1 MRDLIKKIL
10 REELF
15 ENRPKVSDE
24 EIRRRISKFETL
36 MDLRKYDNAT
46 YVMAKRRGED
56 FFDEVTK
63 DLVRKGIK
71 RTRWSNMSEEEL
83 IQMINKFT
91 DTNALRTYEPLLYN
105 FLRTKGE
112 DYYNKMTQG
121 LKRIKPRLRLTPD
134 DILNIASQY
143 NSFSE
148 LSTGNPSAYHAL
160 RNRYYKMGDK
170 ELWDKV
176 VNMFSKKDQQDPY
189 IEELTEVRRA
199 SDGEIRARIKK
210 FKTLLDLIKGDK
222 SAYYAAKR
230 RGKDFFEDVTKH
242 LVRQKKEFTRWSGMS
257 EKDLLKMINKFS
269 DTNSLRTYEPSL
281 YTFLKTKGEDYFE
294 KMTQGLKRINPRL
307 SPDDILNI
315 ASQYNSFSEFMSGNP
330 AAYNALRYRYHKLG
344 DKELRDKVENI
355 VGKSEYQPEYTD
367 DELIQIA
374 SKYPTLKSFSKSEP
388 NIYITLNRRRK
399 LGNLKLYNDATKH
412 MQRSKPPMLKDNEI
426 DSIKSVISQ
435 YDNLKDFVEN
445 EPNLFISMKRRGPV
459 SFYDLTKDL
468 EQNYDVK
475 W

>member
-1 MRDLIKKIL
+1 MRDLIKRIL

-112 DYYNKMTQG
+112 DYFKKMTQG

-148 LSTGNPSAYHAL
+148 LSTGNPSAYNAL

-176 VNMFSKKDQQDPY
+176 VNMFSKKVQQDPY
-189 IEELTEVRRA
+189 MEELTEVRV

-257 EKDLLKMINKFS
+257 DKDLLEIINKFA
-269 DTNSLRTYEPSL
+269 DTQALLKYEPLL
-281 YTFLKTKGEDYFE
+281 YTFLRNKGDEYYD

-307 SPDDILNI
+307 TPDDILNI
-315 ASQYNSFSEFMSGNP
+315 ASQYNTFSEFTLGNP

-344 DKELRDKVENI
+344 DKGLWDKVENMLPKRE
-355 VGKSEYQPEYTD
+355 VRDAYTD
-367 DELIQIA
+367 DEIIQIA

-388 NIYITLNRRRK
+388 SIYSILNKRRDK
-399 LGNLKLYNDATKH
+399 GDLKLFNDATKH
-412 MQRSKPPMLKDNEI
+412 MNRSKPAMLKDNEI

-445 EPNLFISMKRRGPV
+445 EPHLFISMKRRGPM

>member
-1 MRDLIKKIL
+1 
-10 REELF
+10 
-15 ENRPKVSDE
+15 
-24 EIRRRISKFETL
+24 
-36 MDLRKYDNAT
+36 
-46 YVMAKRRGED
+46 
-56 FFDEVTK
+56 
-63 DLVRKGIK
+63 
-71 RTRWSNMSEEEL
+71 
-83 IQMINKFT
+83 
-91 DTNALRTYEPLLYN
+91 
-105 FLRTKGE
+105 
-112 DYYNKMTQG
+112 MTQG

-148 LSTGNPSAYHAL
+148 LSTGNPSAYNAL

-176 VNMFSKKDQQDPY
+176 VNMFSKKVQQDPY
-189 IEELTEVRRA
+189 MEELTEVRV

-269 DTNSLRTYEPSL
+269 DTNSLRTYEPLL
-281 YTFLKTKGEDYFE
+281 YIFLRNKGDEYYD
-294 KMTQGLKRINPRL
+294 KMTQGLKRINSRL
-307 SPDDILNI
+307 TPDDILNI
-315 ASQYNSFSEFMSGNP
+315 ASQYNTFSEFTLGNP
-330 AAYNALRYRYHKLG
+330 SAHAALMYRYRKLG
-344 DKELRDKVENI
+344 DKELRDKVENMLPKRE
-355 VGKSEYQPEYTD
+355 VRDAYTD
-367 DELIQIA
+367 DEIIQIA

-388 NIYITLNRRRK
+388 SIYSILNKRRDK
-399 LGNLKLYNDATKH
+399 GDLKLFNDATKH
-412 MQRSKPPMLKDNEI
+412 MNRRKPAMLKDNEI

-445 EPNLFISMKRRGPV
+445 EPNLFISMKRRGPT